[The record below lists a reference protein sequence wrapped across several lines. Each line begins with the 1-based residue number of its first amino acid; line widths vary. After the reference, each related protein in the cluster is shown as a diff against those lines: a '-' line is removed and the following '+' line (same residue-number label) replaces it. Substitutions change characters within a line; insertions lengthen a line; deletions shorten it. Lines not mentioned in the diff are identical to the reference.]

1 MPTHATCRREIEALH
16 AFFVDWYTGRLTE
29 DAGTRVGRAL
39 DPDFEMVTPDGE
51 RRAYADVVDGIRERY
66 ASHDPGSFE
75 IDVRNV
81 ETRRTLEDHRL
92 VRYEGWQTTAGETTG
107 RLSTVFF
114 EGDADTQAKWS
125 GSISTKPGSMTGRA
139 VRYKPRVTRS
149 ERL

>member
-1 MPTHATCRREIEALH
+1 MPPVAARSRRCTRFSSTGTPDGGPRTPAVGLSAL
-16 AFFVDWYTGRLTE
+16 A
-29 DAGTRVGRAL
+29 
-39 DPDFEMVTPDGE
+39 PDFEMVTPVGE

-92 VRYEGWQTTAGETTG
+92 VRYEEWQTTAGETTG

-125 GSISTKPGSMTGRA
+125 GSIFTKPGSMTGRA